1 MRVVRR
7 IFRQVADGQTLYSIK
22 RSLEREGVP
31 APEGDRYWN
40 MTFLRNVVL
49 ADVYRPH
56 SYTEMEKLVA
66 PEVAARLDKEKL
78 YGIYWFNRTR
88 ATRKRVATLGPN
100 GREYRWRTTRKKNP
114 QDQWKRSRFQTPEYL
129 MKCVRPLEKRSR
141 ITAGHQSRGY

>member
-31 APEGDRYWN
+31 APEGGRYWN

-66 PEVAARLDKEKL
+66 PEVAACLDKEKL
-78 YGIYWFNRTR
+78 GST
-88 ATRKRVATLGPN
+88 ARVPHAK
-100 GREYRWRTTRKKNP
+100 EWR
-114 QDQWKRSRFQTPEYL
+114 L
-129 MKCVRPLEKRSR
+129 
-141 ITAGHQSRGY
+141 